1 VIQENMKSRM
11 AAAEEAEKIIDMKVG
26 EFMRWVKSLN
36 AVPAIRSLRESAD
49 SIRASEL
56 KKAQRALE
64 SGEKPE
70 VVIEQL
76 ARTLTH
82 KIIHDPSA
90 VLRQADH
97 DGDTMLL
104 EAAKRLFN
112 IEDDNS

>member
-1 VIQENMKSRM
+1 
-11 AAAEEAEKIIDMKVG
+11 
-26 EFMRWVKSLN
+26 VKSLN

-49 SIRASEL
+49 SIRVSEL

-70 VVIEQL
+70 VVLEQL
-76 ARTLTH
+76 ARALTN

-112 IEDDNS
+112 IGDDNS